1 MFRHRDRAVVKKIK
15 KKFILKAK
23 AIFNILFLFGGFF
36 WGIFKVPNINIY
48 GVGVLQL
55 R

>member
-1 MFRHRDRAVVKKIK
+1 MFGYKDKAVIK
-15 KKFILKAK
+15 EIKVTSILKAK
-23 AIFNILFLFGGFF
+23 AIFNTLFLFNRSF

-48 GVGVLQL
+48 SIRVLKL